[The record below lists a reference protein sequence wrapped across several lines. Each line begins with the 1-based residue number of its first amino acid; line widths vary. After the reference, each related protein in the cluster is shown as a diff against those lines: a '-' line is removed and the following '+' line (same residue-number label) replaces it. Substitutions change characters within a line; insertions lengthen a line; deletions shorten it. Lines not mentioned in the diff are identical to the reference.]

1 MTIREV
7 LTVVKDFPDW
17 DKELFIRIDDI
28 IASVVDFEVDEETDG
43 IILVGADAEDE
54 EEWDY
59 E

>member
-54 EEWDY
+54 EE
-59 E
+59 

>member
-1 MTIREV
+1 MEVFMTIREV

-54 EEWDY
+54 EE
-59 E
+59 